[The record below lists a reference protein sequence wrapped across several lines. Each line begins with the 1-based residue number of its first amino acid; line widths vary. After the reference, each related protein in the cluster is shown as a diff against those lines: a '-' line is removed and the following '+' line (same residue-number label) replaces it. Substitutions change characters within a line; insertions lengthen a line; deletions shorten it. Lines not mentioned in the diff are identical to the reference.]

1 MLRTIPRIVLW
12 LGILLIILGLISRYL
27 IGLRGVSSL
36 IPAIFGMPIAL
47 LGFLATE
54 PTYYT
59 SSMRGVTGLA
69 LLGLLINLHV
79 IPLVRTLLRG
89 EPIPDSIM
97 SIIARSTMLFLCG
110 LLLIVCGVMY
120 AAAGW
125 KRLRTSIPLV
135 ARR

>member
-1 MLRTIPRIVLW
+1 MIVRTVPRIVLW
-12 LGILLIILGLISRYL
+12 IGILLIILGLIGRYL

-54 PTYYT
+54 PTYHT
-59 SSMRGVTGLA
+59 SSMRWVTGLA

-79 IPLVRTLLRG
+79 IPLVRALLRG
-89 EPIPDSIM
+89 EPIPDSIT

-110 LLLIVCGVMY
+110 LLLFVCGAMY
-120 AAAGW
+120 VAAGW
-125 KRLRTSIPLV
+125 KRLRG
-135 ARR
+135 